1 MDGISWA
8 DLDEDEH
15 RTLAMLMDGVSPD
28 LCDPV
33 ALLTLKRIG
42 LIAGSQL
49 TPAAE
54 QLMTEAARKALAA

>member
-1 MDGISWA
+1 MDGISWG
-8 DLDEDEH
+8 DLDKNEQ
-15 RTLAMLMDGVSPD
+15 RTLAMLLDGVSRE

-33 ALLTLKRIG
+33 AYLTLKRIG

-54 QLMTEAARKALAA
+54 RLMAEAAWKAFAT